1 MLVSPT
7 GETVGS
13 VGDPETFIFLR
24 SAAKPLQLAAA
35 LVSGVAETFRLS
47 EEELAVMAASHSG
60 EDRHVRTVQSALRK
74 AGVSQTVLACGTHAP
89 FDAETADR
97 LVRAGEPPTPIRH
110 NCSGKHAGMVL
121 FARAAGWPVEGYW
134 RADHPVQRAVLNA
147 VATATGVARDAI
159 ALATDGCGVPTF
171 GVPLRALAVAFARL
185 ADPSAVTDGS
195 HAAALT
201 RVRDAMVSYPELVG
215 GERRRFDTALMR
227 AARGSVAAKP
237 GAEGVQGIAVLAGSP
252 SNVRDGAPLGMAV
265 VVEDGDGA
273 RRAGGVAASEAL
285 RQLGVLD
292 ARALEE
298 LEAYAAPVIRDP
310 RGDRSGS
317 VRPAFSLV

>member
-1 MLVSPT
+1 MLASPT
-7 GETVGS
+7 GETLAS

-24 SAAKPLQLAAA
+24 SAAKPIQLAAV
-35 LVSGVAETFRLS
+35 LLSGVAETFRLS
-47 EEELAVMAASHSG
+47 DEELAVMAASHSG

-74 AGVSQTVLACGTHAP
+74 AGLSQSVLACGTHAP

-97 LVRAGEPPTPIRH
+97 LIREGEPPTPIRH

-134 RADHPVQRAVLNA
+134 RADHPVQSAVLDA
-147 VATATGVARDAI
+147 IATATGVARDAI
-159 ALATDGCGVPTF
+159 VLATDGCGVPTF

-185 ADPSAVTDGS
+185 ADPSSLTDAAQ
-195 HAAALT
+195 AAALA
-201 RVRDAMVSYPELVG
+201 RVRDAMVAYPELVG

-227 AARGSVAAKP
+227 AARGSLAAKP
-237 GAEGVQGIAVLAGSP
+237 GAEGVQGIAVLAGSGA
-252 SNVRDGAPLGMAV
+252 RDGAPLGMAV

-285 RQLGVLD
+285 RQLGVLG
-292 ARALEE
+292 ARAVDE

-310 RGDRSGS
+310 RGDPSGS